1 MKKQYVSGYGKENKS
16 KDRWT
21 FLALAGVCILVF
33 IITIT
38 VAAILIDEPQ
48 EDIERA
54 EFVEDKDEDI
64 AFVPDDEEEETV
76 PASAIQGE
84 SISESQEWIA
94 PCTGGLLL
102 EFSDKMPLYS
112 ETLDDWRLHTAI
124 DISAP
129 LGSEVRAIADGT
141 VLEMYEDF
149 RHGYTITIDHGDG
162 FVGIYSNLATFGMTE
177 KGSNVKRGQQ
187 ISTVGDTTLFETIAE
202 THIHFEL
209 KLNGTY
215 VNPLSYFEIE
225 E

>member
-1 MKKQYVSGYGKENKS
+1 MKKQYVSGYGKESKS
-16 KDRWT
+16 KERWT
-21 FLALAGVCILVF
+21 FAALAGVCVLVF

-38 VAAILIDEPQ
+38 VAIILMDEPA
-48 EDIERA
+48 EEINRA
-54 EFVEDKDEDI
+54 EFVESEEEDI
-64 AFVPDDEEEETV
+64 AFVESEEEEETV
-76 PASAIQGE
+76 PVSAINE
-84 SISESQEWIA
+84 ETVSEPQEWIA
-94 PCTGGLLL
+94 PCGGELLL

-141 VLEMYEDF
+141 VMDMYEDF

-162 FVGIYSNLATFGMTE
+162 LVGVYSNLATFSMTE
-177 KGSNVKRGQQ
+177 KGAEVKRGQQ

-202 THIHFEL
+202 THLHFEL
-209 KLNGTY
+209 KSDGTY
-215 VNPLSYFEIE
+215 VNPLNYFELE